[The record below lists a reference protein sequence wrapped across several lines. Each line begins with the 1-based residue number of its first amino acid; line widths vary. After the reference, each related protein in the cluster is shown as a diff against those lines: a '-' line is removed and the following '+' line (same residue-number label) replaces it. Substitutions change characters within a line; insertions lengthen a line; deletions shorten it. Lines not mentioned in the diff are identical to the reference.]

1 MQEAFPELKLEKQE
15 KQARQCD
22 ISHIKYA
29 LETTVIESEVNF
41 EANCEIRRNTA
52 EECIETIN
60 QHVISKD
67 RGGRQ
72 DILIYSSIQ
81 GELLATLKKFFGPS
95 FYAMI
100 SNATE
105 ISRSHAFFLM
115 RFFTS

>member
-60 QHVISKD
+60 MLSQKIEEGDKTSW
-67 RGGRQ
+67 
-72 DILIYSSIQ
+72 SIHRYK
-81 GELLATLKKFFGPS
+81 EDC
-95 FYAMI
+95 
-100 SNATE
+100 
-105 ISRSHAFFLM
+105 
-115 RFFTS
+115 